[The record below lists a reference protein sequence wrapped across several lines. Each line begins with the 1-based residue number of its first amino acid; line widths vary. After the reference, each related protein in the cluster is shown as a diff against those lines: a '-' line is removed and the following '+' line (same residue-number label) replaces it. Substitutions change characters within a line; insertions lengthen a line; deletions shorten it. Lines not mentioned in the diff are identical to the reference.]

1 MKFVFFGT
9 SSHSCDFLELLKG
22 QGVLPELIV
31 TKAPRPV
38 GRKRILTQNPCEI
51 FAKENG
57 IPFVTNHIGL
67 IRHICHIGIIL
78 DYARMIPPNI
88 ISLFSKGIINIHFS
102 KLPQFRGA
110 SPVQYTIL
118 TKQKSAWITW
128 YLIDKDLDTGPIL
141 WQEEY
146 PLKGTET
153 TGELYRLLCSEAAK
167 LSKKVV
173 QEYLGGGLAPRPQ
186 SEPEPEDIPAPR
198 LTTEQCKINWRQP
211 APDIDALIR
220 ASHPEPGAW
229 TTVEIN
235 GQPKRLKLLKSR
247 MENGKLILEEVQM
260 EGKRPVGWKQFKDAY
275 PVVVHLGAQIVEQAP
290 PLHSDCF

>member
-1 MKFVFFGT
+1 M
-9 SSHSCDFLELLKG
+9 
-22 QGVLPELIV
+22 
-31 TKAPRPV
+31 
-38 GRKRILTQNPCEI
+38 
-51 FAKENG
+51 
-57 IPFVTNHIGL
+57 
-67 IRHICHIGIIL
+67 
-78 DYARMIPPNI
+78 
-88 ISLFSKGIINIHFS
+88 FSKGIINIHFS

-128 YLIDKDLDTGPIL
+128 YLIDEGLDTGPIL

-153 TGELYRLLCSEAAK
+153 TSELYLRLCDEAAK

-173 QEYLGGGLAPRPQ
+173 QEYLGAGLAPRPQ

-220 ASHPEPGAW
+220 ASNPEPGAW
-229 TTVEIN
+229 TMVETQ

-260 EGKRPVGWKQFKDAY
+260 EGKKPTKWIQFKDAY
-275 PVVVHLGAQIVEQAP
+275 PEVL
-290 PLHSDCF
+290 SKKF